1 MFNLKVNTLI
11 LLSFVLGTCEYVVIG
26 ILPNIAEDLHV
37 PITQAGLLISVF
49 AFTYSICAI
58 FLTAYLSRYHRKK
71 ILVVL
76 MILFTIGNVVC
87 ALTPNYTIMFLS
99 RIFLAAVSSVL
110 IATSMSFAPDVAPRR
125 FTASVISW
133 IFAGF
138 NIASVIG
145 VPLSMFISQLTSW
158 RVSFIFIAVV
168 SAVLLFLMGKYL
180 PNKSLPPAKGI
191 SSQLVLLKD
200 SMILKAVAS
209 MILSASS
216 AYCFYT
222 YLTPIFTDKMMLPP
236 STIGIAFIVF
246 GIAAIISNLASPLL
260 LNVGGIRIVWIA
272 FLLQA
277 VFSAI
282 LSITMNY
289 TILGAITVFVL
300 GVLLYIFNTPIQLH
314 FIKVSKKYY
323 PGTIALASAL
333 TPSSYNIGIAIGSFA
348 GSVTVDQLGLDYV
361 GIAGAIFALLAALI
375 SFDLAKQIK
384 KIYRQAIER
393 AIDIKNIE
401 SK

>member
-1 MFNLKVNTLI
+1 
-11 LLSFVLGTCEYVVIG
+11 
-26 ILPNIAEDLHV
+26 
-37 PITQAGLLISVF
+37 
-49 AFTYSICAI
+49 
-58 FLTAYLSRYHRKK
+58 
-71 ILVVL
+71 
-76 MILFTIGNVVC
+76 
-87 ALTPNYTIMFLS
+87 
-99 RIFLAAVSSVL
+99 
-110 IATSMSFAPDVAPRR
+110 
-125 FTASVISW
+125 
-133 IFAGF
+133 
-138 NIASVIG
+138 
-145 VPLSMFISQLTSW
+145 
-158 RVSFIFIAVV
+158 
-168 SAVLLFLMGKYL
+168 MGKYL

>member
-26 ILPNIAEDLHV
+26 ILPDIATDLNV

-58 FLTAYLSRYHRKK
+58 FLTAYLSRYHRKR
-71 ILVVL
+71 ILIVL
-76 MILFTIGNVVC
+76 MILFTLGNIIC
-87 ALTPNYTIMFLS
+87 AFTPNYTIMFIS

-110 IATSMSFAPDVAPRR
+110 IATSMSFAPDIAPRR
-125 FTASVISW
+125 YTASVISW

-145 VPLSMFISQLTSW
+145 VPLSMFISQLISW
-158 RVSFIFIAVV
+158 RASFIFIGIV
-168 SAVLLFLMGKYL
+168 SAILAILMSKYL
-180 PNKSLPPAKGI
+180 PNKALPPAKNI

-200 SMILKAVAS
+200 SKIIKAVAS

-222 YLTPIFTDKMMLPP
+222 YLTPIFTDKMMLPQ
-236 STIGIAFIVF
+236 STISIAFIVF

-260 LNVGGIRIVWIA
+260 LNAGGIRIVWIT

-277 VFSAI
+277 IFSAI
-282 LSITMNY
+282 LSVTMNS
-289 TILGAITVFVL
+289 TILGAMTIFAL

-323 PGTIALASAL
+323 PGTVALASAL
-333 TPSSYNIGIAIGSFA
+333 TPSSYNVGIGIGSFA
-348 GSVTVDQLGLDYV
+348 GSVTVDQFGLDYV
-361 GIAGAIFALLAALI
+361 GIAGAIFALLATII
-375 SFDLAKQIK
+375 SYDLAKQIK
-384 KIYRQAIER
+384 NIYKIAIER
-393 AIDIKNIE
+393 AIDIKHLE
-401 SK
+401 EK